1 MSETLRTFV
10 AIDLPAAPLR
20 DVLGELAGIGR
31 PVKVVAEPLHL
42 TLKFL
47 GDTRRADLEQIS
59 TALKGVCVLH
69 APFEIEVS
77 GIGAF
82 PRPERPSVV
91 WAGVSPAEPLAA
103 LAADLD
109 AQLAP
114 LGFPPEQRAFHP
126 HVTLARV
133 KGRPPQAL
141 AETMALYAEESFG
154 TAVVRE
160 VMFYESVLS
169 ASGSRYTVLNRVVLG
184 ASAPPA

>member
-10 AIDLPAAPLR
+10 AIDLPAAPFR
-20 DVLGELAGIGR
+20 DVLEELAGIGR
-31 PVKVVAEPLHL
+31 PVKVIAEPLHL

-47 GDTRRADLEQIS
+47 GQTPRSALEQIS
-59 TALKGVCVLH
+59 AALSEVCAPH
-69 APFEIEVS
+69 APLEIELR

-103 LAADLD
+103 LAAELD
-109 AQLAP
+109 AQLQP

-141 AETMALYAEESFG
+141 AEFMDLYAEESFG
-154 TAVVRE
+154 VAVVAE
-160 VMFYESVLS
+160 ALFYQSVLS
-169 ASGSRYTVLNRVVLG
+169 TDGAQYTVLSR
-184 ASAPPA
+184 APLVGDT